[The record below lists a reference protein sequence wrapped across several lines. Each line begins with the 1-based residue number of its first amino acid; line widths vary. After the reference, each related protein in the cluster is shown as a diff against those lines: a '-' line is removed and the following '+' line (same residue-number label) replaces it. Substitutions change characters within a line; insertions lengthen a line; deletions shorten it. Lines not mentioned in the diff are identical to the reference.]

1 MSALANET
9 PSLSSTLSSSI
20 MAPLTSRLDFAQ
32 LLDQRHRLLQ
42 VHTALP
48 ALSLIPERMVLRE
61 AVSQPFEL
69 QLQCL
74 STSAHFELKQLIGEQ
89 ISLSLLQSDGQ
100 YVPWHGYVFA
110 AAQLG
115 ADGGL
120 ARYALTMRPWLS
132 TLTQRRNSRVFH
144 DQTAL
149 QVIEAVLTEHQPQA
163 HWRMDVTEVLRV
175 RSLCTQYRESDLDF
189 VQRLLAEE
197 GLSYHFE
204 HLDGQ
209 AAADADAAQHARHV
223 LVITDRLAPRTEL
236 GSVRFTSQ
244 HATANLGGQKDSI
257 TAFMGQRQLAA
268 NAVTLG
274 AWDYKRLAGVTA
286 EDAST
291 LALGELPTLQM
302 YDGSGAYRFE
312 HPEHAQRAAALA
324 LAALEL
330 DIKRFEGQG
339 SARHFKAG
347 SRFELVDHPLYGAN
361 SSAFNYSGALL
372 ASRQRATQSEHNA
385 FTLLAVEHH
394 CANNLGADLAALL
407 GNTDIEHG
415 TYKNHFHCVPAAA
428 AVVPRHIRK
437 PTAFG
442 AQSATVVGL
451 SDEPVETERDHRI
464 KVRFAWQDASLGKT
478 QGEGGEGSGDFPASA
493 PGTWVRVAAPW
504 AGANWGAAL
513 VPRIGAE
520 VAIEFVEGDID
531 RPVVVGGLY
540 NGQDAPPFAAGI
552 DSGVNHSGVISGWHT
567 HSLDQSGFN
576 QWVVDDATGQLRMR
590 LACSYTAAEVG
601 LGHLIAQ
608 NAASAQ
614 RGSWRGSGFEAGTQG
629 WAVLRA
635 AQGLLVSTSGRS
647 GTYGS
652 AQSTQLD
659 ASETVAQLKGAR
671 DLGQRLSDAATHSGA
686 QALHSHDGGASVQQ
700 LTDQIDPAAQGKL
713 TGSLNAHHAVFD
725 PAGNRDGSTPVHQFA
740 QPVAVLDTP
749 SSLVLASDGP
759 VAQYAGEHSSQI
771 AQGDLHV
778 SAAHTA
784 AEVSGHTTSLFTHA
798 GGLQIKAANGPV
810 SLRAHT
816 DTLHLL
822 ANKDIQILSVNS
834 EITVSASSKIELI
847 GADSGITLD
856 GGDITFTTTGTWNAK
871 GSLKELVGG
880 GSGSPQLPLLPIDL
894 VKVKDWVGVE
904 RTYADG
910 SPVMGAKYTM
920 RFADGSLRSGVL
932 NNEGKARQENVP
944 LGAVSIEIGED
955 ARSWVMDETAKD
967 LNVQNPA
974 YGRRLNEAE
983 AIAMYQAVFGEPK

>member
-1 MSALANET
+1 MSALSASET
-9 PSLSSTLSSSI
+9 L
-20 MAPLTSRLDFAQ
+20 AFVALTSRLDFSQ
-32 LLDQRHRLLQ
+32 LLDQRHRLMQ

-48 ALSLIPERMVLRE
+48 SLSLIPERMVLRE

-74 STSAHFELKQLIGEQ
+74 STSAHFELKLLIGEQ

-115 ADGGL
+115 SNGGL
-120 ARYALTMRPWLS
+120 ARYGLQMRPWLS
-132 TLTQRRNSRVFH
+132 SLALRRNSRVFH

-149 QVIEAVLTEHQPQA
+149 QVIEAVLTDHQPQA
-163 HWRMDVTEVLRV
+163 HWRVEVTEALRV

-209 AAADADAAQHARHV
+209 QASDADAAHHAKHV
-223 LVITDRLAPRTEL
+223 LVITDRQTPRPAL
-236 GSVRFTSQ
+236 GAVRFATQ
-244 HATANLGGQKDSI
+244 HATANLSGQKDSI
-257 TAFMGQRQLAA
+257 TAFMGQRQLTAHSVSVA
-268 NAVTLG
+268 
-274 AWDYKRLAGVTA
+274 AWDYKRLAGVSA

-291 LALGELPTLQM
+291 LALGELPALQV
-302 YDGSGAYRFE
+302 YDGSGAYRYE
-312 HPEHAQRAAALA
+312 NPEHAQRAAALA

-347 SRFELVDHPLYGAN
+347 SRFELIDHPLYGAN
-361 SSAFNYSGALL
+361 SSAFNYSGTLL
-372 ASRQRATQSEHNA
+372 ASHQRATQAEHNA

-407 GNTDIEHG
+407 GNSEIENG
-415 TYKNHFHCVPAAA
+415 TYKNHFHCAPAAA
-428 AVVPRHIRK
+428 AVVPRLIRK

-464 KVRFAWQDASLGKT
+464 KVRFAWQDASLGT
-478 QGEGGEGSGDFPASA
+478 AGEGSVDVPTNA

-513 VPRIGAE
+513 VPRVGSE

-540 NGQDAPPFAAGI
+540 NGQDAPPFAAGV
-552 DSGVNHSGVISGWHT
+552 DSGVNHSGVLSGWHT
-567 HSLDQSGFN
+567 HSFDQSGFN
-576 QWVVDDATGQLRMR
+576 QWVMDDATGQLRMR
-590 LACSYTAAEVG
+590 LACSYTTAEVG

-608 NAASAQ
+608 NPASAQ

-629 WAVLRA
+629 WSVLRA
-635 AQGLLVSTSGRS
+635 AQGLLVSTSGRA

-659 ASETVAQLKGAR
+659 ASEAVAQLKGAR
-671 DLGQRLSDAATHSGA
+671 DLGQRLSDAAQHSGA
-686 QALHSHDGGASVQQ
+686 HALHSHDGGASVQQ

-713 TGSLNAHHAVFD
+713 SGSLNAQNAVFD

-749 SSLVLASDGP
+749 SSLTLASDGP
-759 VAQYAGEHSSQI
+759 IAQYAGEHLSQV
-771 AQGDLHV
+771 AQGDV
-778 SAAHTA
+778 QISAAHTA
-784 AEVSGHTTSLFTHA
+784 AQVSGHTTSLFTHA
-798 GGLQIKAANGPV
+798 GGLQMKAANGPV

-816 DTLHLL
+816 DALQLL
-822 ANKDIQILSVNS
+822 AHKDIQILSVNS

-856 GGDITFTTTGTWNAK
+856 GGDITFTTPGTWNAK
-871 GSLKELVGG
+871 GSLKELTGG
-880 GSGSPQLPLLPIDL
+880 GSGSAEMQALPT
-894 VKVKDWVGVE
+894 GVIQMPTDALE
-904 RTYADG
+904 LTQHYHDAEALAGAPYKAMLSDG
-910 SPVMGAKYTM
+910 SVRTGKL
-920 RFADGSLRSGVL
+920 DGSGQLKLDGLRQGLSAQVLIGQMPGAYKPKDTTPMPAHKATPQDSDIDALIQKYSGS
-932 NNEGKARQENVP
+932 A
-944 LGAVSIEIGED
+944 
-955 ARSWVMDETAKD
+955 T
-967 LNVQNPA
+967 
-974 YGRRLNEAE
+974 
-983 AIAMYQAVFGEPK
+983 